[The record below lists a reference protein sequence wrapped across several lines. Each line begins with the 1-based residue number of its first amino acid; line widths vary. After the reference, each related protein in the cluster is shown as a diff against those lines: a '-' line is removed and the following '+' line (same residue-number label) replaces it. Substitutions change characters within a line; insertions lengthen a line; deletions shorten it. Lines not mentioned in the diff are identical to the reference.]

1 MQEPLSYQQIALVVT
16 VQGNVDKL
24 AVRQFERQ
32 FQDYFNVGYYF
43 IIFDCSGLKYISS
56 SGLQVL
62 LKTVEMYHK
71 AGGIFLFIK
80 VLSQIGKF
88 FDILGFTPIFTSFST
103 KEEAITYLEEQ
114 LQKSITE
121 EQKKELA
128 AAQPPAEE
136 ATKAASTTELPSSS
150 QQQMRPPATPLAI
163 NRGKPVTPK
172 PLATSGKHAGLELGL
187 DVQTPK
193 RMKKNKLYPILLY
206 ISKIQGHRDPPIL
219 NVVPYFPGCLVV
231 PEYRAIY
238 LATGQQTTF
247 WITPLVKQDIPGW
260 LEIWCGEENIQQWI
274 MPISIVTQLI
284 PLMLFIVASLA
295 AGACWGI
302 PFGCQWM
309 GAQTPEFL
317 VAINTFIQTIQLW
330 GYLGSALVAF
340 LGLVV
345 YIQNH
350 WTSLVTMQQKFI
362 FEA

>member
-1 MQEPLSYQQIALVVT
+1 
-16 VQGNVDKL
+16 
-24 AVRQFERQ
+24 
-32 FQDYFNVGYYF
+32 
-43 IIFDCSGLKYISS
+43 
-56 SGLQVL
+56 
-62 LKTVEMYHK
+62 
-71 AGGIFLFIK
+71 
-80 VLSQIGKF
+80 
-88 FDILGFTPIFTSFST
+88 
-103 KEEAITYLEEQ
+103 
-114 LQKSITE
+114 
-121 EQKKELA
+121 
-128 AAQPPAEE
+128 
-136 ATKAASTTELPSSS
+136 
-150 QQQMRPPATPLAI
+150 
-163 NRGKPVTPK
+163 
-172 PLATSGKHAGLELGL
+172 
-187 DVQTPK
+187 
-193 RMKKNKLYPILLY
+193 
-206 ISKIQGHRDPPIL
+206 
-219 NVVPYFPGCLVV
+219 
-231 PEYRAIY
+231 
-238 LATGQQTTF
+238 
-247 WITPLVKQDIPGW
+247 LVKQDIPGW